1 MPGKRNNQQPKQ
13 KKQQTGKGT
22 VKQQPRTTRLVANSS
37 VVSTR
42 NNVSVGRPISDQ
54 TTRIRGK
61 DYLRKLTL
69 KAKPTTAADR
79 ILATFPITP
88 SGYAGTRVT
97 QLSPLWE
104 RYRFDAAFARFVT
117 SLPTSV
123 SCQLCMY
130 IDTDPSDDP
139 LIITD
144 VEALVR
150 QAVTAAGSRVWN
162 ASASQSVP
170 LVVRRDGQL
179 YYTGNTKENVRLT
192 QSGVG
197 YLIQVTN
204 PLNALGAP
212 LEADLEAGSLYL
224 DWDVT
229 FSTPQIEPAAVV
241 AAPRVP
247 KIEVVSNTIETAHD
261 EWTLVATVADEE
273 MCFVAPYELH
283 SYAVSDTSTIR
294 LDLRIT
300 RSTGDEDIGY
310 ARNIAKELGTT
321 VLGTFSPSV
330 TAEFDILTPT
340 RIITGPCEVRAK
352 ASSEEFLEVVRLSVV
367 KVRAV

>member
-13 KKQQTGKGT
+13 KKQQTGRGT

-37 VVSTR
+37 AASAR

-69 KAKPTTAADR
+69 KAAPTTAADR
-79 ILATFPITP
+79 VLATFPITP

-150 QAVTAAGSRVWN
+150 QAVSASGSRVWN
-162 ASASQSVP
+162 ASVSQSVP

-197 YLIQVTN
+197 YIIQVTN

-241 AAPRVP
+241 AAPRDP
-247 KIEVVSNTIETAHD
+247 KIEVVSNTIETP
-261 EWTLVATVADEE
+261 EENWSLVATVADGEL
-273 MCFVAPYELH
+273 CFVAPYEMH
-283 SYAVSDTSTIR
+283 SYAVAATADIHIE
-294 LDLRIT
+294 LRIT
-300 RSTGDEDIGY
+300 RSTGDEDIVY
-310 ARNIAKELGTT
+310 ATNVAKELGTAT
-321 VLGTFSPSV
+321 TPSV
-330 TAEFDILTPT
+330 SAEFDTLTPT
-340 RIITGPCEVRAK
+340 QILTGPCEVRTRM
-352 ASSEEFLEVVRLSVV
+352 SSKNFGESV
-367 KVRAV
+367 KVSVIKIRAV

>member
-37 VVSTR
+37 AASAR

-69 KAKPTTAADR
+69 KASPTTAAER
-79 ILATFPITP
+79 VLATFPITP

-150 QAVTAAGSRVWN
+150 QAVSAAGSRVWN
-162 ASASQSVP
+162 ASVSQSVP

-197 YLIQVTN
+197 YIIQVTN

-212 LEADLEAGSLYL
+212 LTADLEAGSLYL

-241 AAPRVP
+241 AAPTPCDP

-261 EWTLVATVADEE
+261 HWSLVATVAGEE
-273 MCFVAPYELH
+273 LCFLAPYEMT
-283 SYAVSDTSTIR
+283 SYAITGPAEIQ

-300 RSTGDEDIGY
+300 RSTGDEDIAY
-310 ARNIAKELGTT
+310 ATNVAKGPA
-321 VLGTFSPSV
+321 PS
-330 TAEFDILTPT
+330 AIGEFETLTPT
-340 RIITGPCEVRAK
+340 QIITGPCEIRVK
-352 ASSEEFLEVVRLSVV
+352 ASSEEFLEVIKLSVV
-367 KVRAV
+367 KIRAIQAS

>member
-37 VVSTR
+37 VASAR

-54 TTRIRGK
+54 ITRIRGK

-69 KAKPTTAADR
+69 KAAPTTAADR

-150 QAVTAAGSRVWN
+150 QAVSAAGSRVWN
-162 ASASQSVP
+162 ASVSQSVP

-197 YLIQVTN
+197 YIIQVTN

-241 AAPRVP
+241 AAPRDP
-247 KIEVVSNTIETAHD
+247 KIEVVSNTIETPTTDWSLA
-261 EWTLVATVADEE
+261 ATVADGEL
-273 MCFVAPYELH
+273 CFVAPYEMH
-283 SYAVSDTSTIR
+283 SYAVAATADIHIE
-294 LDLRIT
+294 LRIT
-300 RSTGDEDIGY
+300 RSTGDEDIVY
-310 ARNIAKELGTT
+310 ATNVATEKGTAT
-321 VLGTFSPSV
+321 TPSV
-330 TAEFDILTPT
+330 SAEFDTLTPT
-340 RIITGPCEVRAK
+340 QIITGPCEVRTRM
-352 ASSEEFLEVVRLSVV
+352 SSKNFGESV
-367 KVRAV
+367 KVSVIKIRAV